1 MCNIYRVSVFNIAM
15 NIINCR
21 TCRDYFRFQ
30 TADFCIEDKTPQ
42 KPSESFDWLGFSR
55 IGSPETTPRDDRQGG
70 IAKELGVL
78 GNTVTDISK
87 ADIEMQGKQKALSST
102 TDGRILHDADG
113 DWLGIKKPSQVSSKS
128 KDLLDWLMADDMG
141 DKDKRAKESSVDVK
155 EKRQSSDFMATKGR
169 LEKSDDGYLDLRAE
183 IKPSDKH
190 LPDWLGSKSVSSV
203 GEKTDLVGAEVFSTT
218 GRYCQMLFF
227 I

>member
-1 MCNIYRVSVFNIAM
+1 M
-15 NIINCR
+15 
-21 TCRDYFRFQ
+21 
-30 TADFCIEDKTPQ
+30 
-42 KPSESFDWLGFSR
+42 
-55 IGSPETTPRDDRQGG
+55 
-70 IAKELGVL
+70 
-78 GNTVTDISK
+78 
-87 ADIEMQGKQKALSST
+87 
-102 TDGRILHDADG
+102 
-113 DWLGIKKPSQVSSKS
+113 SSKS
-128 KDLLDWLMADDMG
+128 KDPLDWLMADDMG

-218 GRYCQMLFF
+218 GRYC
-227 I
+227 